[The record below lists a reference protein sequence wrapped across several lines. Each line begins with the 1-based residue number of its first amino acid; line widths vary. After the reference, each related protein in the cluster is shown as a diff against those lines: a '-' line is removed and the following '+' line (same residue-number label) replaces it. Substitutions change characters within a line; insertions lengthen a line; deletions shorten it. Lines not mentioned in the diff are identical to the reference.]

1 VSPYRFLPISF
12 SAVRAEDN
20 TFFLP
25 ITASLTV
32 GVLWRRSTA
41 PASSGAFAAYKGRTP
56 CVIVTIFSFTNRI
69 VTGAESFAATKPV
82 PGKSRAVFYAESAG
96 NTLLIAL

>member
-1 VSPYRFLPISF
+1 LE
-12 SAVRAEDN
+12 AHDRA
-20 TFFLP
+20 
-25 ITASLTV
+25 
-32 GVLWRRSTA
+32 
-41 PASSGAFAAYKGRTP
+41 
-56 CVIVTIFSFTNRI
+56 CVIGSLCGLQGQDSLRYRNHFSFTNRI